1 MNPLEM
7 ILGAAGGGVLNQ
19 IAGQFGL
26 NPNQAQ
32 SAIGALLPALMGGVQ
47 RNTQQEGGLESL
59 LGALTGG
66 NHGQYLDDP
75 DRLAQP
81 ETTQDG
87 NSILGHLLGSK
98 DASRALAS
106 QASQQTGLDSS
117 LLKQMLPIVASL
129 AMGALSK
136 QSSQSNLAGAMQSQ
150 GASGVLG
157 LLGAFLGGGQQQQ
170 PQQQHSVVE
179 DVLGIAG
186 KLFGGR

>member
-19 IAGQFGL
+19 VAGQFGL
-26 NPNQAQ
+26 NQNQAQ

-47 RNTQQEGGLESL
+47 RNTQQQGGLESL
-59 LGALTGG
+59 LGALSGG
-66 NHGQYLDDP
+66 NHDQYLDDP
-75 DRLAQP
+75 SRLASP
-81 ETTQDG
+81 DTTQDG

-106 QASQQTGLDSS
+106 QAAQQTGLDSS
-117 LLKQMLPIVASL
+117 MLKQMLPVIASL

-136 QSSQSNLAGAMQSQ
+136 QSAQSNLSGVMQSQ
-150 GASGVLG
+150 GPSGVMGMLSG
-157 LLGAFLGGGQQQQ
+157 FLDQNNDGSMVDDLLKG
-170 PQQQHSVVE
+170 V
-179 DVLGIAG
+179 AG

>member
-19 IAGQFGL
+19 VAGQFGL
-26 NPNQAQ
+26 NQNQAQ

-47 RNTQQEGGLESL
+47 RNVQQEGGLESL

-66 NHGQYLDDP
+66 NHSQYLDDP
-75 DRLAQP
+75 SSLAGGG
-81 ETTQDG
+81 TVTDG
-87 NSILGHLLGSK
+87 NAILGHLLGSK
-98 DASRALAS
+98 DVSRSVAA
-106 QASQQTGLDSS
+106 QAAAQTGLDTG

-136 QSSQSNLAGAMQSQ
+136 QNSQQNLSGVMQQQ
-150 GASGVLG
+150 GAGGVMGMLG
-157 LLGAFLGGGQQQQ
+157 SFLDQNNDG
-170 PQQQHSVVE
+170 SVV
-179 DVLGIAG
+179 DDLLKGVAG